1 MNTYKK
7 MKIVRRNLHHI
18 NKQKMDYKHNIFQY
32 LPVDE
37 CKDND
42 HKNKENP
49 CVIMINQYILH
60 HHQNIKYGY

>member
-42 HKNKENP
+42 HKNK
-49 CVIMINQYILH
+49 
-60 HHQNIKYGY
+60 